1 MSNSKLNHLD
11 VDFIR
16 SCFPTFK
23 HPLAA
28 KTAFFE
34 NAGGSYVAGAVIDRL
49 THFYTF
55 NKVQPYGESEILNTA
70 GEQMDTG
77 RQTMADL
84 LGIDSTD
91 LTLGA
96 STTQNFNTLAYACEG
111 LVTAESEVI
120 VTDQDHEANIGAWER
135 LCERTGATLKV
146 WQVNPETA
154 ELDLTDFEALLTP
167 ATAIVCMTHSSN
179 IVGTINPVEKVI
191 DLCNKN
197 STIKNQGSQNST
209 RVAIDGVSYAPHM
222 WPDIPS
228 LKPDAYCFS
237 TYKTYGTHMGV
248 MVTSEDFRSQL
259 TPQCHYF
266 NQSYPH
272 KLLDGAGPD
281 HASIAALAGLGNYF
295 SDTHQH
301 HFGNTDLSL
310 YEKAQQI
317 SALMHAHETQLC
329 GQLLDGISQLPI
341 RIVGRDNVQGREA
354 NIALTSAKL
363 SSAAMSKHLAAKDIA
378 AGNGNFYAARLLGK
392 AGITDIEDGVLRIS
406 FSHYNTAEEVDR
418 VIDALKD
425 CH

>member
-1 MSNSKLNHLD
+1 MANAKLNHLD

-16 SCFPTFK
+16 SCFPTFNQ
-23 HPLAA
+23 PLAA

-34 NAGGSYVAGAVIDRL
+34 NAGGSYVAGAVIDQL
-49 THFYTF
+49 THFYIH
-55 NKVQPYGESEILNTA
+55 NKVQPYGASEILNTA
-70 GEQMDTG
+70 GEQMDAG

-84 LGIDSTD
+84 LGIDSSD

-111 LVTAESEVI
+111 FVTAESEVI

-146 WQVNPETA
+146 WQINPQTA
-154 ELDLTDFEALLTP
+154 ELDLTDFEALLSP

-179 IVGTINPVEKVI
+179 IVGTINPVSKVI
-191 DLCNKN
+191 SLCANN
-197 STIKNQGSQNST
+197 ET
-209 RVAIDGVSYAPHM
+209 RVAVDGVSYAPHM
-222 WPDIPS
+222 WPDLPG

-248 MVTSEDFRSQL
+248 MYTSKDFRDQL

-266 NQSYPH
+266 NRGYAH

-281 HASIAALAGLGNYF
+281 HASIAALAGLGSYF

-301 HFGNTDLSL
+301 HFGQSDLSL
-310 YEKAQQI
+310 YEKTLQI
-317 SALMHAHETQLC
+317 SSLMHAHETQLC
-329 GQLLDGISQLPI
+329 KQLLDGVSQLPL
-341 RIVGRDNVQGREA
+341 RIIGRNHVQGREA
-354 NIALTSAKL
+354 NIALTSDKI
-363 SSAAMSKHLAAKDIA
+363 SSAAMSQHLAKKDIA
-378 AGNGNFYAARLLGK
+378 AGNGDFYATRLLGK
-392 AGITDIEDGVLRIS
+392 AGIKDVDDGVLRIS
-406 FSHYNTAEEVDR
+406 FSHYNTADEVDR
-418 VIDALKD
+418 VIDALKE